1 MRRYS
6 LRMKHDGWF
15 VCLGISHHRIA
26 LDKEGK
32 ESDKNKNV
40 EEASSKA
47 QSVLYSLEFLKK

>member
-1 MRRYS
+1 
-6 LRMKHDGWF
+6 MKHDGWF